1 MCMRAEILRPYF
13 LLILL
18 ALLFVTTAYI
28 IQPFFGPLVL
38 ATIAAVVLQPL
49 YAWVLRYI
57 PGRAMAALATV
68 VLTSVCIVLPLFFLG
83 SQIFNE
89 ARSLSTSFT
98 GTNGHTYVSTT
109 IDNIGLLV
117 DRVIPGAG
125 GVFDTLGGDL
135 DQYARMA
142 VSYLATHLGSVA
154 TSIAAFFLSLL
165 IFFIS
170 FYYMLKDGPQFK
182 KAIIALSPLSD
193 TDDEFVFTRLGS
205 AINSIIKGSF
215 TIGLIQGTLTGFGFF
230 LFGIPNF
237 VLWGMVA
244 TFASFIPG
252 VGTSLVLVPGIAF
265 LLFTGDTTVALGLA
279 LWSILAVGLVDNF
292 LGPRLMSRGTEVHPL
307 LVLVGVLGGLALF
320 GPLGIFLG
328 PLTLSFLFVLLGIL
342 ERPPKTQKAK

>member
-1 MCMRAEILRPYF
+1 M
-13 LLILL
+13 
-18 ALLFVTTAYI
+18 
-28 IQPFFGPLVL
+28 
-38 ATIAAVVLQPL
+38 
-49 YAWVLRYI
+49 
-57 PGRAMAALATV
+57 
-68 VLTSVCIVLPLFFLG
+68 
-83 SQIFNE
+83 
-89 ARSLSTSFT
+89 
-98 GTNGHTYVSTT
+98 
-109 IDNIGLLV
+109 
-117 DRVIPGAG
+117 
-125 GVFDTLGGDL
+125 FDTLGGDL

-182 KAIIALSPLSD
+182 KAIIALSPLSE